1 MMFNIFKQYHI
12 LTVFSVITIFA
23 MSGCFS
29 QSTKGKST
37 TQIEFEKTEVNM
49 GNLTQHHPDT
59 ATFIFKNTGDT
70 PLVIYSA
77 EASCGCTQPGYPKE
91 PVFLAA
97 ELF

>member
-1 MMFNIFKQYHI
+1 MSFKQYHI
-12 LTVFSVITIFA
+12 FITFTVIAMLT
-23 MSGCFS
+23 MPGCFS
-29 QSTKGKST
+29 ST
-37 TQIEFEKTEVNM
+37 TKSKSATHIEFEKTEVNM
-49 GNLTQHHPDT
+49 GNLIQHHPGT
-59 ATFIFKNTGDT
+59 ATFSFENTGDA